1 MKPETTSK
9 RKVLVAIATAQ
20 AAYFRGIGRY
30 ARERDWHLVM
40 DMVYTGA
47 VPTNWAGDGILAV
60 PGHNR
65 QLHALIRSST
75 LPCVAL
81 SIAGAPMRVPRV
93 TGANSL
99 IGRTAAD
106 HFIERGYRNFAWAPF
121 TDETVDQE
129 RLAGFKARLGEY
141 GFDCWTLPP
150 AHLRVGSR
158 WSQNWRE
165 RRDQLIADVQKLPRP
180 AAIFAFNDCVAS
192 EVIDACRDAGFTI
205 PDQIAVLGVDNEPAV
220 CDGSPVPLSSI
231 QHDLETIGYRGAEL
245 LDRLMA
251 GEDFPSREIRV
262 APKGVAVRVST
273 DMLAVGNDRVAHA
286 LRYIAQN
293 FDSPMLSVSSIAD
306 GIGVSRRHLERM
318 FRTELNCTINER
330 IVHTRMQAAA
340 RLLKTHPRARMPDVA
355 QSVGLTQPKNFFK
368 AFRRFFQ
375 MSPAAYRQDHGQ
387 TRWIDRPTEL
397 NTEATPQPLALASGE
412 F

>member
-1 MKPETTSK
+1 MKPETTSR
-9 RKVLVAIATAQ
+9 RKVLVASASAQ

-30 ARERDWHLVM
+30 AREHDWHLVM

-47 VPTNWAGDGILAV
+47 VPAHWDGDGILAV

-65 QLHALIRSST
+65 QLHALIRST
-75 LPCVAL
+75 NIPCVAL
-81 SIAGAPMRVPRV
+81 SIASERKRIPRV
-93 TGANSL
+93 TGDNAL
-99 IGRTAAD
+99 IGRMAAD

-121 TDETVDQE
+121 TDGVLDEE
-129 RLAGFKARLGEY
+129 RLAGFKARLAEH
-141 GFDCWTLPP
+141 GFDCGTLPP
-150 AHLRVGSR
+150 AYFRIGSH

-165 RRDQLIADVQKLPRP
+165 RRDRVVTDIQKLPRP
-180 AAIFAFNDCVAS
+180 LAIFAFNDCVAS
-192 EVIDACRDAGFTI
+192 DIIDACRDGGFTI

-231 QHDLETIGYRGAEL
+231 QHDLETIGYRGAGL

-251 GEDFPSREIRV
+251 GESFLSREIRI

-293 FDSPMLSVSSIAD
+293 FANPMLSVSSIAD

-340 RLLKTHPRARMPDVA
+340 RLLKTHPRARMPEVA
-355 QSVGLTQPKNFFK
+355 QSVGLNQPKNFFR

-375 MSPAAYRQDHGQ
+375 VTPAVYRQDNGQ
-387 TRWIDRPTEL
+387 AHWSEGPTEL
-397 NTEATPQPLALASGE
+397 RTEAAPPPLALVAGE
-412 F
+412 S